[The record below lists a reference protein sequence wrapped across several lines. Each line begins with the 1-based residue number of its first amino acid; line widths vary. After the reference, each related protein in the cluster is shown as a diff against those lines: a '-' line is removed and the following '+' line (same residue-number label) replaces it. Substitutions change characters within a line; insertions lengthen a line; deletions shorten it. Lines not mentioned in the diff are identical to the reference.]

1 MIADERPCPCWA
13 FRYESLGYDS
23 AGDALVAL
31 DWPVLDQLVVD
42 SGRPARREDEDGSA
56 WFEVLEDMCDLED
69 HHAGPHRF
77 VPRHDVVLIFP
88 PAVVS

>member
-1 MIADERPCPCWA
+1 MTNTTTVTCFC

-31 DWPVLDQLVVD
+31 DWTVLDQLVVD

-56 WFEVLEDMCDLED
+56 WYEVLGDMCDEPD
-69 HHAGPHRF
+69 HHTGPHRF
-77 VPRHDVVLIFP
+77 VPRHAVVLVFP
-88 PAVVS
+88 PAVMT